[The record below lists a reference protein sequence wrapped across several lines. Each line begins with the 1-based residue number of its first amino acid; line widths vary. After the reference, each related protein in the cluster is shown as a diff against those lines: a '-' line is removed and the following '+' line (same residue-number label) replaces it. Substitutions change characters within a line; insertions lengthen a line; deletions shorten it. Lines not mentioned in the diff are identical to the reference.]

1 MTRDQFD
8 KVMSYAKEFGEPAP
22 LFLSHRDHIFNPCV
36 EVSLCPILIKTP
48 DGKILQDY
56 SLDVLNNR
64 SELISKG
71 WTFES
76 GFQACNLTELN
87 ASRFTSE
94 DDFRKAVWAGAVI
107 GTLQAGYTDAGYL
120 GEVTQQIIEREALLG
135 VSMTGMMDNPEVA
148 FDFELQK
155 QMAEYAIAINKE
167 VASLININSAAR
179 VTVVK
184 PAGNSSVL
192 LRTSSGIH
200 AQHSR
205 RYIRRVQV
213 NKDDPVYQYFNT
225 INPHMSEPSVW
236 STNKTDDVI
245 SFPIEVSSDAILKDD
260 LSALSF
266 LDMVRQTQE
275 NWVLCGTARPDSC
288 EGLVHNVSNTIDILP
303 GEWDKVSDYIWD
315 FMDSFG
321 GLSFLGKAGDYI
333 YQQAPMQKIVFE
345 NQLVQEFGSANV
357 GAAKHIIRHI
367 TERYGSLH
375 MIMRPLQMILNGHS
389 SAVAVKGT
397 VVHTELL
404 WDTYK
409 KIRQLMNV
417 NGVDEVIY
425 LLASIG
431 HEDKWRSL
439 TLDME
444 AVDYSGLIE
453 SQDNTE
459 TEQTVACGGGA
470 CDLSYTLPMNQ

>member
-1 MTRDQFD
+1 
-8 KVMSYAKEFGEPAP
+8 
-22 LFLSHRDHIFNPCV
+22 
-36 EVSLCPILIKTP
+36 
-48 DGKILQDY
+48 
-56 SLDVLNNR
+56 
-64 SELISKG
+64 
-71 WTFES
+71 
-76 GFQACNLTELN
+76 QACNLTELN

-288 EGLVHNVSNTIDILP
+288 E
-303 GEWDKVSDYIWD
+303 
-315 FMDSFG
+315 
-321 GLSFLGKAGDYI
+321 
-333 YQQAPMQKIVFE
+333 
-345 NQLVQEFGSANV
+345 
-357 GAAKHIIRHI
+357 
-367 TERYGSLH
+367 
-375 MIMRPLQMILNGHS
+375 
-389 SAVAVKGT
+389 
-397 VVHTELL
+397 
-404 WDTYK
+404 
-409 KIRQLMNV
+409 
-417 NGVDEVIY
+417 
-425 LLASIG
+425 
-431 HEDKWRSL
+431 
-439 TLDME
+439 
-444 AVDYSGLIE
+444 
-453 SQDNTE
+453 
-459 TEQTVACGGGA
+459 
-470 CDLSYTLPMNQ
+470 